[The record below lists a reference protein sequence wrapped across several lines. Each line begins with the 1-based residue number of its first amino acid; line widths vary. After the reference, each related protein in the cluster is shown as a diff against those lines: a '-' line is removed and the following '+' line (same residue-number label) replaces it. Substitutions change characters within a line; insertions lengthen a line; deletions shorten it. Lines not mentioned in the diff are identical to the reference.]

1 MDIVQVTQNSTPGAQ
16 SFKANLVDNEDVFE
30 LELKTNDMTPRSQ
43 IEMVQILATVATQLL
58 ELNGVSSKANLE
70 ADAKLAEA
78 DSTIKELNAKLA
90 EATKRADELASK
102 LAEATVKPEATE
114 AEPVKP
120 AKTEKK

>member
-1 MDIVQVTQNSTPGAQ
+1 MDIMQVTQNSTPGAQ
-16 SFKANLVDNEDVFE
+16 SFKANLVDNEDAFE

-43 IEMVQILATVATQLL
+43 IEMVQTLATVATQLL
-58 ELNGVSSKANLE
+58 ELNGVSPKADLE
-70 ADAKLAEA
+70 GAKLAEA
-78 DSTIKELNAKLA
+78 TNTIEELKAKLA

-114 AEPVKP
+114 VAPVKP